1 MGDIFKRSDN
11 IPRKINAANK
21 NYYAK
26 DPPAYCDE
34 HFSSF
39 LLDCLKYSMSEGLL
53 QAPPQSLH
61 NVPFTF
67 GGIDPRYIDKVCT
80 AVGAGDEQ
88 SRGNVVGI
96 VLHRDIFAPTST
108 ILESVFALHGQPL
121 SLSFDGYILPCFQ
134 KKVKRFF
141 KFTKSS
147 QLAEAPTRV

>member
-1 MGDIFKRSDN
+1 
-11 IPRKINAANK
+11 
-21 NYYAK
+21 
-26 DPPAYCDE
+26 
-34 HFSSF
+34 
-39 LLDCLKYSMSEGLL
+39 MSEGLL

-61 NVPFTF
+61 NVSFTF

-96 VLHRDIFAPTST
+96 VFHRDIFAPTST

-121 SLSFDGYILPCFQ
+121 SLSFDGYILPRFQ

-141 KFTKSS
+141 KFTKSP
-147 QLAEAPTRV
+147 QLTEAPDKSITCGARNVKNFFLLHKISTSTKTPRYQNTT